1 MDKMYAKLNDDG
13 KISILYFSPQNDD
26 TLVEIDVSYDIY
38 KDFYDT
44 MPEFIRISLPVPVTK
59 K

>member
-1 MDKMYAKLNDDG
+1 MDKMYAKLNEDG

-26 TLVEIDVSYDIY
+26 TLVENDASYDIY
-38 KDFYDT
+38 KDFYDAT
-44 MPEFIRISLPVPVTK
+44 PEFIRINLPDPVTK